1 MDVEKAKSKLGG
13 VVEKE
18 MGLWRSL
25 LTGAAILEHME
36 GKYHQV
42 LEVRCWSA
50 GRRDEGL

>member
-1 MDVEKAKSKLGG
+1 MDMDMEKAKSRLGR

-36 GKYHQV
+36 SKYHEV
-42 LEVRCWSA
+42 LEVR
-50 GRRDEGL
+50 